1 MQNEDINML
10 VCGQVTGSA
19 RPVYGSIRANCAE
32 CSTPVWVSVSGQK
45 AMSENENLTPYCI
58 ECARAK
64 VENTEEKVESKIVTG
79 AIDELR
85 RHFMKVG
92 EN

>member
-1 MQNEDINML
+1 ML
-10 VCGQVTGSA
+10 VCTQVAASP

-32 CSTPVWVSVSGQK
+32 CAAPVWVSVSGQK
-45 AMSENENLTPYCI
+45 AINENENLTPYCI
-58 ECARAK
+58 ECAKAK
-64 VENTEEKVESKIVTG
+64 VENSQEKVESKIVPG

-85 RHFMKVG
+85 RHFLKIG